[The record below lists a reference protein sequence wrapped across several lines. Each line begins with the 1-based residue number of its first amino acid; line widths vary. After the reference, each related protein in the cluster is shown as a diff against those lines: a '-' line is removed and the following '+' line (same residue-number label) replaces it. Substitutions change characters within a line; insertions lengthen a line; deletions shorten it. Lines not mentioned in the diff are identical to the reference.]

1 MATSCVC
8 HIYHFLQSRFKKKWP
23 SERSRL
29 YFMSEIWSTVMLCCQ
44 GRASMCS
51 VCNETEKKCWYPFM
65 KVNKPHQHR
74 GLICGQPSYVQVCTK
89 EILAYGR
96 VACLR
101 RKTWSHLT
109 HLKSKSVKI
118 FSKWS
123 IHSANVFV
131 CLIHKAHTRYYGRHK
146 EGTGTGFIYSIVVC

>member
-1 MATSCVC
+1 MAIRKIKAIFYVRNMKYSYAVLPGKGI
-8 HIYHFLQSRFKKKWP
+8 HVFGVQRNR
-23 SERSRL
+23 E
-29 YFMSEIWSTVMLCCQ
+29 
-44 GRASMCS
+44 
-51 VCNETEKKCWYPFM
+51 KCWYPFM

-74 GLICGQPSYVQVCTK
+74 GLICGQPSCVQVCTK

-101 RKTWSHLT
+101 KKTWSHLT
-109 HLKSKSVKI
+109 HLKNKSVKI

-131 CLIHKAHTRYYGRHK
+131 SYSQGTYQVLWMTQRRNRHRLYIQYCCLLGEIHMYQ
-146 EGTGTGFIYSIVVC
+146 